1 MGLLVKNIVT
11 MAQKQLEDAGIENAK
26 GECEALYCHLMKV
39 DRSRFF
45 MEWAEEAD
53 DRTCEQFFDLVARRT
68 KREPLQYITGKQAFL
83 DFELD
88 MAPGVLI
95 PRLDT
100 EVVTNTACDIFK
112 EHKGDTVLEIGC
124 GSGAISIALAK
135 NCKAKVTAVDVNPKA
150 CENAKQ
156 NATKNGVKIDVLCG
170 DMYEPIKKKKY
181 NMIISNPPYIK
192 SGVIPSLMPE
202 VKDFEPLDAL
212 DGGVDGLEFYRHIV
226 KDAPQHLKKNG
237 LLVFEIGHD
246 QAAEV
251 TAIITV
257 TDKFEEVK
265 VGRDLDGKDRV
276 VIAQLKKR

>member
-1 MGLLVKNIVT
+1 MPIKPPPTTWHCPKCQWRKTVSPKS
-11 MAQKQLEDAGIENAK
+11 DA
-26 GECEALYCHLMKV
+26 
-39 DRSRFF
+39 
-45 MEWAEEAD
+45 
-53 DRTCEQFFDLVARRT
+53 
-68 KREPLQYITGKQAFL
+68 LQ
-83 DFELD
+83 
-88 MAPGVLI
+88 
-95 PRLDT
+95 
-100 EVVTNTACDIFK
+100 
-112 EHKGDTVLEIGC
+112 
-124 GSGAISIALAK
+124 
-135 NCKAKVTAVDVNPKA
+135 
-150 CENAKQ
+150 AKQ

-212 DGGVDGLEFYRHIV
+212 DGGVDGLEFYRRIV

-246 QAAEV
+246 QVAEV

-265 VGRDLDGKDRV
+265 IGVDLRFTAPVAVSLAGGPTAVSVTGRGDLADRRGTALRRTAASADDGAGEADGS
-276 VIAQLKKR
+276 

>member
-1 MGLLVKNIVT
+1 MRKRSHFHSFS
-11 MAQKQLEDAGIENAK
+11 QK
-26 GECEALYCHLMKV
+26 
-39 DRSRFF
+39 
-45 MEWAEEAD
+45 
-53 DRTCEQFFDLVARRT
+53 
-68 KREPLQYITGKQAFL
+68 LQGQGYG
-83 DFELD
+83 
-88 MAPGVLI
+88 
-95 PRLDT
+95 
-100 EVVTNTACDIFK
+100 
-112 EHKGDTVLEIGC
+112 
-124 GSGAISIALAK
+124 
-135 NCKAKVTAVDVNPKA
+135 VDVNPKA

-156 NATKNGVKIDVLCG
+156 NATKNGVKIDILCG

-212 DGGVDGLEFYRHIV
+212 DGGVDGLEFYRRIV

-265 VGRDLDGKDRV
+265 VGRDLDEKNSS
-276 VIAQLKKR
+276 